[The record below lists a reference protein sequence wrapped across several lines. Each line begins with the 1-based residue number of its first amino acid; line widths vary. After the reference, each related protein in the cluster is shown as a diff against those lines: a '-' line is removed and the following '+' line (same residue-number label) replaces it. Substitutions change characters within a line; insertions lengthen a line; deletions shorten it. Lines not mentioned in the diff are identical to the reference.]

1 MSRESRIEKSDRA
14 RSRRKTVREIR
25 KKLLKRLYA
34 HNKHLREK
42 TKKKQKK
49 TGSLILFYSRS
60 SFLKLSP
67 KAFCFSSFQTQ

>member
-14 RSRRKTVREIR
+14 RSRRKAVREIR

-42 TKKKQKK
+42 SKKIRKRQ
-49 TGSLILFYSRS
+49 
-60 SFLKLSP
+60 
-67 KAFCFSSFQTQ
+67 AH

>member
-42 TKKKQKK
+42 TKKKSEKDR
-49 TGSLILFYSRS
+49 LIDPRFITDLVF
-60 SFLKLSP
+60 
-67 KAFCFSSFQTQ
+67 

>member
-25 KKLLKRLYA
+25 KKLLKRIYA

-42 TKKKQKK
+42 TRKIRKRQ
-49 TGSLILFYSRS
+49 
-60 SFLKLSP
+60 
-67 KAFCFSSFQTQ
+67 AH